1 MWCVVYTHAQK
12 EIYAQSHLEQQG
24 FKTYLPCFM
33 QKKRLNTQPNVIKAL
48 FPRYLFIYIE
58 SNQIWRPILSTR
70 GVQTLLTT
78 SKLKPQTLPSSF
90 IDSLK
95 ALENEN
101 GLIKVQVDHKLRP
114 GTTIRIN
121 QGGFEGQVGKI
132 ITMDTNERIKI
143 LINILGTQTEITT
156 SEDKIEAI

>member
-12 EIYAQSHLEQQG
+12 ESFAQSHLEQQG
-24 FKTYLPCFM
+24 FKTYLPCFQ
-33 QKKRLNTQPNVIKAL
+33 QKKRLNNQSTSIKVL
-48 FPRYLFIYIE
+48 FPRYLFVQIDP
-58 SNQIWRPILSTR
+58 SQIWRPILSTR
-70 GVQTLLTT
+70 GVQTLLMT
-78 SKLKPQTLPSSF
+78 SKLKPQTLPNSF

-95 ALENEN
+95 AIENEN
-101 GLIKVQVDHKLRP
+101 GLIEIQLPNKLRP
-114 GTTIRIN
+114 GTSIRIN